1 MAALLCGCAQT
12 PRQSVTSPTLTFLTR
27 HGCVN
32 TDTMRARF
40 DEALRALGR
49 PATYQVIDVDTLPDS
64 DPRGGY
70 GTPTV
75 LVGNRD
81 LFGMPEPPTPHAGPT

>member
-1 MAALLCGCAQT
+1 
-12 PRQSVTSPTLTFLTR
+12 
-27 HGCVN
+27 
-32 TDTMRARF
+32 MRARF